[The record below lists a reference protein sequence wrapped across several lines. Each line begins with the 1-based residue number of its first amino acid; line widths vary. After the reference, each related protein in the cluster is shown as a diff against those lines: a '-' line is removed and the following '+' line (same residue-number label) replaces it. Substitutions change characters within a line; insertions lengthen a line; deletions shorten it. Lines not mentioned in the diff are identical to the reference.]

1 MVGGVNIISPVV
13 LVPGMWHGS
22 WAWSLVTERLAG
34 RGVPSIAVDLDGHGL
49 KRHSPTARWARP
61 FDSAAYAAEP
71 TPSAGVTASSA
82 AATLVE
88 QLRRIGG
95 GRPCVVVAHSMAGC
109 VATAAVET
117 APELFAELVYLAAF
131 APVTGVG
138 AVQSLATPENAGEQ
152 VSRLLIGD
160 AAAIGALRI
169 DPGDRARHADIRDAF
184 YHDVEER
191 TAEAAISLLGDDGPL
206 GIPGEAVSVTL
217 QRFGAVSHT
226 YIVCLD
232 DRAVP
237 LALQRRFVDEI
248 DAVSAHATTVV
259 ELATSHSPFLSAPD
273 DLAAAIALV
282 HQNAVSVH

>member
-1 MVGGVNIISPVV
+1 M
-13 LVPGMWHGS
+13 LVHGLWHGS
-22 WAWSLVTERLAG
+22 WAWSLVTERLAA

-49 KRHSPTARWARP
+49 KRRSPTARWARP
-61 FDSAAYAAEP
+61 FDSPSFAAEP
-71 TPSAGVTASSA
+71 TPSADVTASSA

-109 VATAAVET
+109 VATAAAEA

-131 APVTGVG
+131 APVTGAG
-138 AVQSLATPENAGEQ
+138 AVESLATPENEGEQ
-152 VSRLLIGD
+152 VSHLLIGD
-160 AAAIGALRI
+160 AGAIGALRI

-206 GIPGEAVSVTL
+206 GIPGEAVSVTPP
-217 QRFGAVSHT
+217 RFGAVPHT
-226 YIVCLD
+226 YIVCLE
-232 DRAVP
+232 DRVVP

-248 DAVSAHATTVV
+248 DAVSARATTVV
-259 ELATSHSPFLSAPD
+259 ELETSHSPFLSAPD
-273 DLAAAIALV
+273 ELAAAIALAHRKAAGV
-282 HQNAVSVH
+282 H